1 MTPHLALACAL
12 LYMMTSDG
20 SIGSHE
26 VGQLDAV
33 IGEFDGLQK
42 VALTY
47 VRSVKMKAFLDE
59 ASVALTSEQ
68 KLYIL
73 SNVCDSMLA
82 DGEVA
87 SVEDKLFLSMLRAFG
102 YNEASFA
109 RFYQV
114 LETKNVKPFD
124 TSQFKNRVRHERVA
138 SQDESEG
145 EVFDNTLS
153 APKLVG
159 ASDQAREA
167 ASQAGFTSGAAELQ
181 MSQFISRQM
190 QENKQTLA
198 SDFDGK
204 ANMAKVE
211 QNATDGLN
219 LQQIDVTA
227 GDLNRQ
233 TIESS
238 APAKNDQLIEVDAA
252 QMNRQVVE
260 VDAASPHTETIDAEV
275 RAQNIQQVVGQV
287 HQRLDHFEAKNSSF
301 LQIGRAQKFTDDFVL
316 VEEEASGINRQLLD
330 TSFSRMG
337 GAVDAPQI
345 EIKSGAA
352 SASASASSH
361 GQSAAGL
368 AAFASHTDDG
378 LMRVAKKR
386 SSRQLGQSPAGLR
399 FDRGDATLT
408 SRPFNFP
415 YKQVAVAL
423 AAIVFAAPIYTRP
436 VQTRGVAGPLVTLN
450 ERAPELFEH
459 RQALDSAL
467 AELSHVR

>member
-1 MTPHLALACAL
+1 
-12 LYMMTSDG
+12 
-20 SIGSHE
+20 
-26 VGQLDAV
+26 V

-68 KLYIL
+68 KLYVL

-124 TSQFKNRVRHERVA
+124 TSQFKNRVKHERVA
-138 SQDESEG
+138 SQDASDG
-145 EVFDNTLS
+145 EVFDNTLN

-167 ASQAGFTSGAAELQ
+167 ASQAGFTAGAAELQ

-190 QENKQTLA
+190 QENKQALA

-219 LQQIDVTA
+219 LQQIDATA

-238 APAKNDQLIEVDAA
+238 ASAKNDQLIEVDAA
-252 QMNRQVVE
+252 QMSRQVIE
-260 VDAASPHTETIDAEV
+260 VDATSPHTETIDAEV

-287 HQRLDHFEAKNSSF
+287 NKRLDHFEAKNFSF

-316 VEEEASGINRQLLD
+316 VEEDASGINRQLLD

-345 EIKSGAA
+345 EIQSGAA
-352 SASASASSH
+352 FASASSH
-361 GQSAAGL
+361 GQSVAGL
-368 AAFASHTDDG
+368 TAFTSYKGDG
-378 LMRVAKKR
+378 LTQVVKRR
-386 SSRQLGQSPAGLR
+386 SSRQLGQLPAGLR
-399 FDRGDATLT
+399 LDSGDVALT

-450 ERAPELFEH
+450 ERVPELFEH